1 MKKFLTSLFALM
13 ALAFVFIS
21 CKNDS
26 SETEKKFTQLTKEE
40 IDNSENR
47 LKGEWYGEIQTF
59 DVQVSETLLKEWGIT
74 EEEFKTKMRTMLESS
89 KSPKL
94 VGTIS
99 ISDEESLKSYKKALY
114 ESLSKNKI

>member
-1 MKKFLTSLFALM
+1 M

-26 SETEKKFTQLTKEE
+26 SETEEEFTQLTKEE
-40 IDNSENR
+40 IDNSENW

-74 EEEFKTKMRTMLESS
+74 EEEFKTEMILEENSDDVDSENKNIWS
-89 KSPKL
+89 KIYAKIL
-94 VGTIS
+94 YI
-99 ISDEESLKSYKKALY
+99 KK
-114 ESLSKNKI
+114 